1 MIDQLLKMADGPLRD
16 LLANSDVP
24 ANPGDASAIEDT
36 LASILQRKAQSG
48 DLDALK
54 EMFSGADTN
63 PNSPVVNNLAGDV
76 SEGLKSKLGIDGG
89 QAMKIA
95 MAALPML
102 MNFFNKKVNDAP
114 QDNSDIMNS
123 VIGALQGG
131 GGSGQADILGSLL
144 GGGKGG
150 GGMDLGGLMN
160 MGKGLFK

>member
-1 MIDQLLKMADGPLRD
+1 MIDQLLKMADGPLKN
-16 LLANSDVP
+16 LLSQADVP
-24 ANPGDASAIEDT
+24 ANPADASAIEDT
-36 LASILQRKAQSG
+36 LASVLKRKAQSG
-48 DLDALK
+48 DLDAIK

-63 PNSPVVNNLAGDV
+63 PTSPVVNNLAGEV
-76 SEGLKSKLGIDGG
+76 SEGLMSKLGIDSG

-102 MNFFNKKVNDAP
+102 MNFFNQRINDAP

-123 VIGALQGG
+123 VIGALQGRG
-131 GGSGQADILGSLL
+131 GGQADILGSLL

-160 MGKGLFK
+160 MGKGLFN